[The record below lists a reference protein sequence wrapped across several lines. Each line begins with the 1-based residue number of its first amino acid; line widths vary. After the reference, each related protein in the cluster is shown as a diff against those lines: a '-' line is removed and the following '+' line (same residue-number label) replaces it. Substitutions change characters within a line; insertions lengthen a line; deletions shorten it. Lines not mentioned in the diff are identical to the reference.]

1 MIAGFVSFVRV
12 HVFFQWVS
20 YRLVFVRV
28 SVLLNLCFLGFVRVK
43 AVEKLIYA
51 DFEKHKMNKH
61 TNKQNK

>member
-12 HVFFQWVS
+12 HVLFS